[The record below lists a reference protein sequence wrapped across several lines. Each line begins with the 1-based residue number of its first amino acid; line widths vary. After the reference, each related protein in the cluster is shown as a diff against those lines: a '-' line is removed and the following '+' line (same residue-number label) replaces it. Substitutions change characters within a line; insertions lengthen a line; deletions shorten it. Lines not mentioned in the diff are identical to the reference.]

1 VVRARARQE
10 RQLNGNPDDYR
21 LAQRRDD
28 ALHWSLRRHCAVTP
42 SQLASVFVMLGTVSL
57 VVAGVFWAQGAVL
70 VMPFALLELLALG
83 TAFVVHA
90 RHATDGES
98 VVLCDGRLVVEFE
111 SAGVV
116 RRCEFE
122 RERVRLHPSGRQV
135 LIEVRSGARV
145 VRIGR
150 YLRSDLR
157 PVLLHELRQALRE
170 G

>member
-1 VVRARARQE
+1 MI
-10 RQLNGNPDDYR
+10 GNPDAYR

-57 VVAGVFWAQGAVL
+57 VVAGFFWVQGAVL
-70 VMPFALLELLALG
+70 VMPFAVLELLALG

-98 VVLCDGRLVVEFE
+98 VILRDGRLVVECE

-122 RERVRLHPSGRQV
+122 RERVRLNACGRQV
-135 LIEVRSGARV
+135 LIEVRAGAQAV
-145 VRIGR
+145 QIGR
-150 YLRSDLR
+150 HLRSDLR
-157 PVLLHELRQALRE
+157 PVLLSELRRALHAV
-170 G
+170 